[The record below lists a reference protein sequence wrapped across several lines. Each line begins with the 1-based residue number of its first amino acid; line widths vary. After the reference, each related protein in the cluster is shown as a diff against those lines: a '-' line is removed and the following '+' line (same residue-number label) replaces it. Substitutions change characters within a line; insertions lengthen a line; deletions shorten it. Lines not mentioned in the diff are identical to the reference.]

1 MNEGFRYDST
11 SMEGNFS
18 NRVRDVISYSREE
31 AIRLGHDY
39 IGTEHLLLGI
49 IREGEGIAVKILRN
63 LGCDLFKLKKSIEDT
78 VRSTGGTLTV
88 GNIPL
93 TKQAEKVLKI
103 TYLEAKLYKSDV
115 IGTEH
120 LLLSLLRD
128 DENLAA
134 QILQQGF
141 SVTYDAVRS
150 ELDTII
156 SGKAPATRASAGNPP
171 SGGGSGKSGGS
182 RGGSSKERTGKGE
195 KSKTPVLDN
204 FGRDLTAL
212 AEEDKLDP
220 VVGREAEIERVA
232 QVLSRRKKN
241 NPVLIGEPGVGKT
254 AIAEGLAMRIVSR
267 KVSRVLFDKRIVTL
281 DLAALVAGTKY
292 RGQFEERMKAVMNE
306 LEKSPDVILF
316 IDELHTIVGAGG
328 ASGSLDAS
336 NMFKPA
342 LARGEIQCIG
352 ATTLDEYRQH
362 IEKDGALDRRFQ
374 KILVDPAT
382 PEETAEILRN
392 IRDRYEQHHNVRYTD
407 EAVDLTVKLSDR
419 YITDRYLPDKAIDV
433 LDEAGARVHL
443 NNIKVPEDVVELEA
457 DIEAVREEKNQ
468 VVKSQKFEEAAQLRD
483 KEKKLLEKLEAAKKD
498 WDEKAESEIHD
509 VGPQDISEVVAMM
522 TGVPVDKISEPE
534 TRRLLNMEIELQGQV
549 IGQDEAIKKLARSIR
564 RTRAGLKDPKRPIG
578 SFIFLGPTGVGK
590 TELAKKLTEYLF
602 DSQEALI
609 RVDMSEYMEKFS
621 VSRLVGAPPGYVGY
635 EEGGQLTEKVR
646 RKPYSVILLDEIE
659 KAHPDVFNILL
670 QVLDDGLLTDG
681 LGRKVDFRNTI
692 IIMTSNI
699 GARDIKNL
707 GKGIGFSQGDQEFNY
722 QTLKSTVEDAL
733 KRVFN
738 PEFLNRIDDVIVF
751 HPLEKKHIHEII
763 DLMAA
768 ELFGR
773 AQEVGVTVELEDT
786 AKKFLVDKGYDAKFG
801 ARPLRRAIQKYV
813 EDPMAEAILGH
824 DLGENDTLIIT
835 YDEKKDT
842 GELSFRKKKKKA
854 ASKKKAAPKADKA
867 ESSDSEEAAPEKTA
881 KPKAKKSG
889 NGKAAKGEAEDPQEA
904 ETDGEAGK

>member
-1 MNEGFRYDST
+1 
-11 SMEGNFS
+11 MEGNFS

-39 IGTEHLLLGI
+39 IGTEHLLLGV

-63 LGCDLFKLKKSIEDT
+63 LGADLLKLKKAIEDT

-128 DENLAA
+128 DENIAA

-141 SVTYDAVRS
+141 SITYDAVRA
-150 ELDTII
+150 ELDSII
-156 SGKAPATRASAGNPP
+156 SGKSSPR
-171 SGGGSGKSGGS
+171 SGGSSGRGPSAGSGKE
-182 RGGSSKERTGKGE
+182 RSKME

-204 FGRDLTAL
+204 FGRDLTKL

-220 VVGREAEIERVA
+220 IVGREREIERVA

-254 AIAEGLAMRIVSR
+254 AIAEGLALRITQR
-267 KVSRVLFDKRIVTL
+267 KVSRVLYDKRIVTL

-316 IDELHTIVGAGG
+316 IDELHTLVGAGG

-352 ATTLDEYRQH
+352 ATTLDEYRQF

-374 KILVDPAT
+374 KILVEPAT
-382 PEETAEILRN
+382 PDEAREILNN
-392 IRDRYEQHHNVRYTD
+392 IKDRYEEHHNVRFGE
-407 EAVDLTVKLSDR
+407 EALDLAVKLSER
-419 YITDRYLPDKAIDV
+419 YITDRHLPDKAIDV
-433 LDEAGARVHL
+433 MDEAGARVHL
-443 NNIKVPEDVVELEA
+443 SNIKVPQDIIDLEEK
-457 DIEAVREEKNQ
+457 IEEVKNEKNQ
-468 VVKSQKFEEAAQLRD
+468 VVKSQKFEEAARLRD
-483 KEKKLLEKLEAAKKD
+483 KEKKIQEELENA
-498 WDEKAESEIHD
+498 KAEWERQAETEVHD
-509 VGPQDISEVVAMM
+509 VTDEDIAQVVAMM
-522 TGVPVDKISEPE
+522 TGIPVDKISSPE
-534 TRRLLNMEIELQGQV
+534 GQKLMKMGEALKGSV
-549 IGQDEAIKKLARSIR
+549 VGQDEAIEKLARAIR

-590 TELAKKLTEYLF
+590 TELAKKLTEFLF
-602 DSQEALI
+602 DSQDALI
-609 RVDMSEYMEKFS
+609 RIDMSEYMEKFS

-646 RKPYSVILLDEIE
+646 RKPYSVVLLDEIE

-670 QVLDDGLLTDG
+670 QVLDDGILTDG
-681 LGRKVDFRNTI
+681 LGRRVDFRNTI

-707 GKGIGFSQGDQEFNY
+707 GKGIGFSTSTDVFDY
-722 QTLKSTVEDAL
+722 AKMKSMVEDAL

-751 HPLEKKHIHEII
+751 HPLEKKHIFEII
-763 DLMAA
+763 DIMQKD
-768 ELFGR
+768 LFKRVEDLGITI
-773 AQEVGVTVELEDT
+773 EVEAS
-786 AKKFLVDKGYDAKFG
+786 AKEFLVDKGYDPQFG
-801 ARPLRRAIQKYV
+801 ARPLRRALQKYV
-813 EDPMAEAILGH
+813 EDPMAEAILSD
-824 DLGENDTLIIT
+824 DLGEGDTIT
-835 YDEKKDT
+835 VSHKEGDA
-842 GELSFRKKKKKA
+842 LVF
-854 ASKKKAAPKADKA
+854 
-867 ESSDSEEAAPEKTA
+867 KT
-881 KPKAKKSG
+881 KKAKKA
-889 NGKAAKGEAEDPQEA
+889 KAKKAEDSAEPEEEPTSEEQE
-904 ETDGEAGK
+904 